1 MLKLY
6 KDWYLDADPRQYIVG
21 KLTERKRDGK
31 PCQELKP
38 ASYHP
43 TIAAACGYVLEVEM
57 REKVSGGD
65 LIDLAGAVAYY
76 SSIADELLQGIES
89 IPGNLKKAVAKHER

>member
-6 KDWYLDADPRQYIVG
+6 KDWYLDADPHQYIVG
-21 KLTERKRDGK
+21 KLTERTRDGK

-43 TIAAACGYVLEVEM
+43 SIAAAVNFVLEAEM
-57 REKVSGGD
+57 KEKVKGGD
-65 LIDLAGAVAYY
+65 LMDLGEAVAYY
-76 SSIADELLQGIES
+76 SSVADELLEEIDS
-89 IPGNLKKAVAKHER
+89 IPGNLKKAVTKRER